1 MDPTVDQ
8 REVDPSTRPKI
19 LNGEGKK
26 VNPKIKFK
34 TKNKKEFEIPG
45 TKMKLRKNYG

>member
-19 LNGEGKK
+19 LNGE
-26 VNPKIKFK
+26 VNPKIKFENQK
-34 TKNKKEFEIPG
+34 SKK
-45 TKMKLRKNYG
+45 